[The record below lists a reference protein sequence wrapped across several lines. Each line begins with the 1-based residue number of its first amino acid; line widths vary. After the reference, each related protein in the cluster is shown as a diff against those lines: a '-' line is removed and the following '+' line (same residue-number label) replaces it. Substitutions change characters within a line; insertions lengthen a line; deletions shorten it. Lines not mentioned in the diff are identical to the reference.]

1 MVDIDISNKH
11 QWGFLYVYIYILY
24 IMYIYIIC
32 IHIHNESSLERA
44 FEVFELHFYAVFLDV
59 KGDKVL
65 LEQLFRWLSA
75 ALQLPLASGPQLMVI
90 FIFLCQKWLISMTQ
104 CYHVI

>member
-1 MVDIDISNKH
+1 MGLFICI
-11 QWGFLYVYIYILY
+11 YIYIIY
-24 IMYIYIIC
+24 IMYIYIYYIIC

-90 FIFLCQKWLISMTQ
+90 FIFLCQKWLISMT
-104 CYHVI
+104 